1 MENNEEQ
8 IVSVDYELG
17 KEIIAVT
24 KATVDRILKS
34 DNPADA
40 LALYMFY
47 AYTAKWQETN
57 SAYATTQYS
66 KKGLDW
72 GRDRMKNA
80 KKTLMDLGLIKN
92 VRRTH
97 PETGRVL
104 GWYIKVNYLMKN
116 PPLQV
121 SDRVGNQHPNALY

>member
-1 MENNEEQ
+1 MEAED
-8 IVSVDYELG
+8 IVSVDYELN
-17 KEIIAVT
+17 KEIITVT

-34 DNPADA
+34 GNPADA

-57 SAYATTQYS
+57 SAFATTEYS
-66 KKGLDW
+66 KTGLGW
-72 GRDRMKNA
+72 GRDRMRNA
-80 KKTLMDLGLIKN
+80 KKTLIALGLIEN

-97 PETGRVL
+97 PETGRIL
-104 GWYIKVNYLMKN
+104 GWYIKVKYLIKN

-121 SDRVGNQHPNALY
+121 SDRVGNRHPNALY